1 MCLMKANISGLILYK
16 SADHNEMN
24 FRIPKL
30 LFPSICKFRI
40 GIRGVRTSLKSST
53 AAKVFVINFGGF
65 GHYFR

>member
-24 FRIPKL
+24 FRILKL

-40 GIRGVRTSLKSST
+40 GIGVRTFSEAFGRPSSPPPQQKSL
-53 AAKVFVINFGGF
+53 
-65 GHYFR
+65 